1 MLMQLVTDGLLGKFL
16 HANTISHRWA
26 LGEVFAYY
34 MQLVPDGLLGVYSC
48 ITCFV
53 TQQIFCCLFFVS
65 GLREDIEGGTGGRIW
80 KEELEGGFGRRTW
93 KEELEGGFGRRTW
106 KEDLEGGFGRRTWKE
121 DLEGGFG
128 RKTRREDLY

>member
-65 GLREDIEGGTGGRIW
+65 GLREDIEGGPGGRTW
-80 KEELEGGFGRRTW
+80 REDLEGGPGRRIW
-93 KEELEGGFGRRTW
+93 REDLEGGPGRRIW
-106 KEDLEGGFGRRTWKE
+106 KEDLEGGPRRRIWKE
-121 DLEGGFG
+121 DLEGRLGG
-128 RKTRREDLY
+128 RT